1 MFTIHQ
7 KSQGK
12 SEPCLGKAGSPQK
25 MSALWTYEDQVIES
39 EYKKYDMYS
48 VKCCFA
54 CIYGYIQVYNTI
66 IYYLMAHEAYIFRAI
81 LCDGQ
86 SDPNLHLFFPWR

>member
-1 MFTIHQ
+1 
-7 KSQGK
+7 
-12 SEPCLGKAGSPQK
+12 

-54 CIYGYIQVYNTI
+54 CIYGYIQVY
-66 IYYLMAHEAYIFRAI
+66 
-81 LCDGQ
+81 D
-86 SDPNLHLFFPWR
+86 HLLLNGS

>member
-1 MFTIHQ
+1 MLTIHQ

-25 MSALWTYEDQVIES
+25 ISALRTYEDQVIES

-54 CIYGYIQVYNTI
+54 CIYGYIQVY
-66 IYYLMAHEAYIFRAI
+66 
-81 LCDGQ
+81 D
-86 SDPNLHLFFPWR
+86 HLLLNGS